1 MGKFIIKEE
10 VFSPYKKYQAI
21 LEAGINTSQY
31 VKDDKS
37 QPISYNEMQTAK
49 SMLRHV
55 YNALINTTYTRRN
68 TQTELRLGY
77 RVVYITDGMD
87 YTTYPDGTFDAIE
100 VRGIQT
106 DKVAL
111 RYTIKYVID

>member
-49 SMLRHV
+49 SMLRRV
-55 YNALINTTYTRRN
+55 YNALHN
-68 TQTELRLGY
+68 
-77 RVVYITDGMD
+77 
-87 YTTYPDGTFDAIE
+87 A
-100 VRGIQT
+100 
-106 DKVAL
+106 
-111 RYTIKYVID
+111 